1 MIAVHYS
8 QERKPVMTT
17 IATTSQP
24 ATSSSIKRLL
34 TDHPLVAYFVIA
46 FTGAWIVFL
55 PLLLARNGLGLLP
68 FSLPVVPFQTIAAF
82 AGPTLA
88 AFIVTAATSGKAGL
102 RQLLCR
108 IVQWRVGVGWYLLAL
123 LGYPL
128 IYVGSGIITLG
139 IASLPT
145 LLAQWSLFFTVY

>member
-34 TDHPLVAYFVIA
+34 TDHPLVAFFVIA
-46 FTGAWIVFL
+46 FAGTWIVFL
-55 PLLLARNGLGLLP
+55 PLLLASNGLGLLP
-68 FSLPVVPFQTIAAF
+68 FSLPVVPFQTIGAF

-88 AFIVTAATSGKAGL
+88 AFIVTAMTSGTTGL
-102 RQLLCR
+102 RQVLHR
-108 IVQWRVGVGWYLLAL
+108 IVQWRVGLGWVL
-123 LGYPL
+123 LG
-128 IYVGSGIITLG
+128 
-139 IASLPT
+139 
-145 LLAQWSLFFTVY
+145 LL